1 MIALRRLKSGAPDF
15 AAQLAALLAFEGAQ
29 DAAVDTTV
37 AGILDDV
44 KKRGDAAVLEYTLRF
59 DSVRASSVAQLEFTQ
74 DEMKSALAAISPA
87 QRSALEQAAARVR
100 TYHERQLA
108 QSWSYTDD
116 DGTRLGQQVTAL
128 DRVGLYVPGGK
139 AAYPSSVLMNA
150 LPAKIAGV
158 REIIMV
164 VPTPSGE
171 KNPLVLAAAALA
183 GVDRVFGIGGAQAI
197 GALA

>member
-87 QRSALEQAAARVR
+87 QRSARR
-100 TYHERQLA
+100 
-108 QSWSYTDD
+108 
-116 DGTRLGQQVTAL
+116 
-128 DRVGLYVPGGK
+128 
-139 AAYPSSVLMNA
+139 
-150 LPAKIAGV
+150 
-158 REIIMV
+158 
-164 VPTPSGE
+164 
-171 KNPLVLAAAALA
+171 
-183 GVDRVFGIGGAQAI
+183 
-197 GALA
+197 